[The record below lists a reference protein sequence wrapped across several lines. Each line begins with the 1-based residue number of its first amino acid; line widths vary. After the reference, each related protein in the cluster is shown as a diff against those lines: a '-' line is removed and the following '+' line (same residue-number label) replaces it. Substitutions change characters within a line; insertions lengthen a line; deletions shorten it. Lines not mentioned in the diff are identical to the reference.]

1 MHNNLTYSA
10 VWRPQAA
17 PSADAGAVRNAL
29 SPIDHREIQAPAARL
44 AATSL
49 CRIQQPIDSIR
60 PSADWNS
67 SEHGGVFACSGSTPP
82 EHLNGRSVR
91 QDVILETES
100 PTGGRDRC

>member
-67 SEHGGVFACSGSTPP
+67 SEHRWCVCLFRKHAARTPQWKV
-82 EHLNGRSVR
+82 G
-91 QDVILETES
+91 QA
-100 PTGGRDRC
+100 RCNFGN